1 MLKTRPERVLITGG
15 AGFLGSHLCRHY
27 LAKGY
32 DVLCLDN
39 LYTGDKA
46 NIAELIT
53 EPRFEFIRHD
63 ITKPIDLEVDLIL
76 NFACPASPPHYQK
89 LPIKTMETS
98 VIGTLNML
106 KLAQATGAR
115 FVMAST
121 SEVYGDPLQHPQP
134 ESYWGN
140 VNPHGIRSCYDE
152 GKRAAEALCFD
163 FHRHYGQDIRVV
175 RIFNTY
181 GPNMDSNDGRAVS
194 NFIVQALTG
203 KDITIYGDGSYT
215 RSFCYASDLIR
226 GITDFTAQNDHIGP
240 VNLGNDREFTIKE
253 LAETIIS
260 LTGSSSKLS
269 YLPTPKDDPKVRR
282 PDLTLAK
289 KLIGF
294 ENRVPLEDGLKLT
307 IPYFQKL
314 LDR

>member
-1 MLKTRPERVLITGG
+1 MITGG

-27 LAKGY
+27 LDQGY

-46 NIAELIT
+46 NIAELHSH
-53 EPRFEFIRHD
+53 PRFEFIRHD
-63 ITKPIDLEVDLIL
+63 IVQPIALEVDMIL

-106 KLAQATGAR
+106 KLAQSTGAR

-121 SEVYGDPLQHPQP
+121 SEVYGDPLQHPQQ

-163 FHRHYGQDIRVV
+163 FNRHHDVDIRVV

-194 NFIVQALTG
+194 NFIVQALMG
-203 KDITIYGDGSYT
+203 RDITIYGDGSYT

-226 GITDFTAQNDHIGP
+226 GITDFAAQNDHLGP

-253 LAETIIS
+253 LAETIIK
-260 LTGSSSKLS
+260 LTGSSSQLT

-282 PDLTLAK
+282 PDLSLAK
-289 KLIGF
+289 SLIGF
-294 ENRVPLEDGLKLT
+294 ENRVPLEDGLKMT
-307 IPYFQKL
+307 IPYFQKVL
-314 LDR
+314 ERHS